1 MNKNIKK
8 VTNKEKINLRNRVK
22 KIMDGV
28 RNHTNLRFNYQLRGS
43 IKNGDS
49 MSIDAQGRIDID
61 VDLLIKLK
69 SEFSNATEA
78 YKMINK
84 ELKKVLKD
92 FETIKS
98 KTRVIKINRPEFTID
113 IAIVDPFTDIDKKYI
128 LSNKNGVFKWI
139 LDER

>member
-8 VTNKEKINLRNRVK
+8 VTNKEKRNLRNRVK
-22 KIMDGV
+22 KIMDGL
-28 RNHTNLRFNYQLRGS
+28 RNDANLRFNYQLRGS

-69 SEFSNATEA
+69 SKFSNATAA
-78 YKMINK
+78 YEMIHK
-84 ELKKVLKD
+84 KLKKVLKD

-98 KTRVIKINRPEFTID
+98 NTRVIKINRPEFTID
-113 IAIVDPFTDIDKKYI
+113 IAIVDPFTDADKKYI